1 MIKEAIAAIVDEGRD
16 LTEDEARGAMQDIMR
31 AGLEDD
37 GASEDVATPAQ
48 FGAFVTALRMKGET
62 VDEIVGMARAMR
74 AHALRVDIQARPLL
88 DTAGTGGSS
97 RKVFNAST
105 AAAFVAAAAGAKVAK
120 HGNRAM
126 TSKSGSADLLEALGA
141 EIALTPQQVAQCVEQ
156 TGVGFMFA
164 QSFHPAMKFAGPL
177 RPQIGIRT
185 IFNILGPLTN
195 PAEANCHVMGVANV
209 ELGEKLAHS
218 LARLGMR
225 HALVVSGA
233 DGLDDL
239 TVTGPSNIFEV
250 KAGQVTQRT
259 VTPFDLGV
267 SVHEFSDIVGGTPE
281 ENADLLRQVFRGEG
295 PRAVRDL
302 IVANAGAGLYVT
314 GLASSLKHG
323 SELAAKAIDSGDA
336 AAKTGAFVEATRRAA
351 AS

>member
-1 MIKEAIAAIVDEGRD
+1 
-16 LTEDEARGAMQDIMR
+16 
-31 AGLEDD
+31 
-37 GASEDVATPAQ
+37 
-48 FGAFVTALRMKGET
+48 
-62 VDEIVGMARAMR
+62 
-74 AHALRVDIQARPLL
+74 
-88 DTAGTGGSS
+88 
-97 RKVFNAST
+97 
-105 AAAFVAAAAGAKVAK
+105 
-120 HGNRAM
+120 M
-126 TSKSGSADLLEALGA
+126 TSKSGSADFLEALGA
-141 EIALTPQQVAQCVEQ
+141 EIALSPEQVAECVEQ
-156 TGVGFMFA
+156 CGIGFMFA
-164 QSFHPAMKFAGPL
+164 QAFHPAMKFAGPL

-281 ENADLLRQVFRGEG
+281 ENADLHRQVFRGEG